1 MEVIV
6 TKQFEKD
13 VDKELD
19 KALQLQLAEII
30 EQIRTA
36 NTLQQIPNTKK
47 LTGYTTAY
55 RIKLSSYRIGFIF
68 ENNKVKL
75 SRVMHRKEI
84 YRYFP

>member
-6 TKQFEKD
+6 TKQFDKD
-13 VDKELD
+13 VEKELD
-19 KALQLQLAEII
+19 KALQLQLADII

-36 NTLQQIPNTKK
+36 KSLQQIPNTKK
-47 LTGYTTAY
+47 LTGYKSAY
-55 RIKLSSYRIGFIF
+55 RIKLGAYRIGFMYEI
-68 ENNKVKL
+68 NKVKL